1 MSCASLAG
9 KWAVGPPQSLASTD
23 RPPRFH
29 TFLPQE
35 PPAGAKGGVAPNPE
49 GMLVLLLAWDM
60 FSGIYSLPR
69 MVWLSFPGFLVAWT
83 APCLTF
89 CWEVPPNTHW
99 PQRDTCPEEWAHNL
113 TRNDTHCL

>member
-9 KWAVGPPQSLASTD
+9 KWAVGPPQSLASTN

-35 PPAGAKGGVAPNPE
+35 PPVGAKGGDAPNPEGE

-60 FSGIYSLPR
+60 FSGVDSLPR
-69 MVWLSFPGFLVAWT
+69 MVLLSFPGSWGCPVPHLLLGRVPKKALARERATFL
-83 APCLTF
+83 L
-89 CWEVPPNTHW
+89 E
-99 PQRDTCPEEWAHNL
+99 
-113 TRNDTHCL
+113 